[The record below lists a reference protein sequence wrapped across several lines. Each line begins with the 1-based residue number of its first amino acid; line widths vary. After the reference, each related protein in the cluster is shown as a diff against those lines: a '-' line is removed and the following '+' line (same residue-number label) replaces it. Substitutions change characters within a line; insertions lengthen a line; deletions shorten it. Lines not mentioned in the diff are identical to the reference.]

1 MFVTASAAKFFF
13 YTSEIFLNFKLF
25 PPFPSQGIKTYLWNC
40 EDSEAVLVC
49 LCFPFGEGW
58 GHCYVVSKHLSDS
71 RAQSENRSG
80 SVL

>member
-13 YTSEIFLNFKLF
+13 YTSEIFLNFKRF

-71 RAQSENRSG
+71 RAQSDRKPFW
-80 SVL
+80 